1 MATAHHLLHWPCPL
15 NRLVETLIDEPLA
28 DPGIVIAMKDVKDC
42 RVISSAWE
50 GGKRRVDLA
59 VLLDPPIPAALAN
72 LLKPESLGWT
82 QWGVWDPATGIYAVK
97 IEPNTLKN
105 LLRLG
110 MRSHL
115 TDNGDGTST
124 QDMTLTASCDFP
136 LLGTVMEKF
145 ALSRIWESLRNQFDE
160 ESPRL
165 TAETAQATKKK
176 MRA

>member
-1 MATAHHLLHWPCPL
+1 MATARHLLHWPCPL

-42 RVISSAWE
+42 KIISGEWKD
-50 GGKRRVDLA
+50 GKRRVDLA
-59 VLLDPPIPAALAN
+59 VLLNPPIPAALAN
-72 LLKPESLGWT
+72 LLKPENMGWT
-82 QWGVWDPATGIYAVK
+82 QHGLWDPATGIYAVR

-124 QDMTLTASCDFP
+124 QDMTLTANCDFP
-136 LLGTVMEKF
+136 LLGGVMEKF
-145 ALSRIWESLRNQFDE
+145 ALAKIWESLQNQFDE

-165 TAETAQATKKK
+165 AAETARSRIKK